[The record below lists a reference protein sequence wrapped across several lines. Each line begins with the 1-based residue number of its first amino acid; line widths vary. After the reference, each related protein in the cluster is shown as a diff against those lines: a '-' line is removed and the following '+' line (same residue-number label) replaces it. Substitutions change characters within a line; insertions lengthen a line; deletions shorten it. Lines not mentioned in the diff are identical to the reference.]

1 MFLALELESVFK
13 EKAKENLSIA
23 GSSYSPK
30 EGLPT
35 LAKVTEVKPIDT
47 HKKITLKMQNI

>member
-13 EKAKENLSIA
+13 EKAKEQQIRKPESVIQI
-23 GSSYSPK
+23 S
-30 EGLPT
+30 E
-35 LAKVTEVKPIDT
+35 EQKPIDT